1 MSPQTRH
8 LLLRLVSAQVCI
20 HACMTGFRMAAPLM
34 ALRQGESAA
43 AAGVLLALF
52 ALSQVF
58 LALPAGRYV
67 DRHGLHRPMGLA
79 VAIAVSGGMAATV
92 WPMYG
97 VLCATALT
105 CGAASGLALI
115 ALQRQVGLLARDA
128 TELRQVFSWLALGPS
143 VSNFLGPL
151 TAGVLI
157 DLYGFR
163 AAYGVLGLLPLVGWL
178 VMRQVAVPQAAARPD
193 SADMP
198 SPWSLLRQVQ
208 FRRLLLINW
217 LLASCWDVH
226 TFLVPV
232 IGHELAFSATAIG
245 AILGAFAVA
254 ATLVRLLIPAVAAR
268 LNEAHVVAGAMVS
281 TAALFAVYPLVS
293 SPWGLG
299 ALSVLLGFALGAVQP
314 MIMST
319 LHQITPHHQHGQAL
333 ALRAMAI
340 NGSSVLMP
348 MLFGT
353 VGAAVGV
360 SWVFWTVGACVGL
373 GSRLAWRHLAPDHA
387 HGHATRAGQSGQG
400 GHTTHSASGTPPDA
414 KD

>member
-8 LLLRLVSAQVCI
+8 LLLRLVSAQVCV

-34 ALRQGESAA
+34 ALREGESAA

-58 LALPAGRYV
+58 LSLPAGRYV
-67 DRHGLHRPMGLA
+67 DRHGLHRPMALA
-79 VAIAVSGGMAATV
+79 VAIAVSGGMVATV
-92 WPMYG
+92 WPVYG

-143 VSNFLGPL
+143 ASNFFGPL

-163 AAYGVLGLLPLVGWL
+163 AAYCVLGLLPLVGWL
-178 VMRQVAVPQAAARPD
+178 VLRRVPVPQAATRPD
-193 SADMP
+193 AAPVP

-217 LLASCWDVH
+217 VLASCWDVH

-254 ATLVRLLIPAVAAR
+254 ATLVRLLIPVVAAR
-268 LNEAHVVAGAMVS
+268 LNEAHVVAGAMVC

-293 SPWGLG
+293 SPWAMG

-353 VGAAVGV
+353 VGAAVGAA
-360 SWVFWTVGACVGL
+360 WVFWTVGACVGL
-373 GSRLAWRHLAPDHA
+373 GSRLAWLHLGPVAVHS
-387 HGHATRAGQSGQG
+387 HRAGLTAEGDK
-400 GHTTHSASGTPPDA
+400 ASNADAGPPPDGRG
-414 KD
+414 

>member
-333 ALRAMAI
+333 ALRSMAI
-340 NGSSVLMP
+340 NGSSVVMP

-353 VGAAVGV
+353 VGAAVGAA
-360 SWVFWTVGACVGL
+360 WVFWTVGACVGL
-373 GSRLAWRHLAPDHA
+373 GSRLAWQHLAPA
-387 HGHATRAGQSGQG
+387 HGHATRAGQSGQS

>member
-1 MSPQTRH
+1 VSPQTRA
-8 LLLRLVSAQVCI
+8 LLLRLVSAQVCV

-34 ALRQGESAA
+34 ALREGESAA

-58 LALPAGRYV
+58 LSLPAGRFV
-67 DRHGLHRPMGLA
+67 DRHGLHRPMALA
-79 VAIAVSGGMAATV
+79 VCIAVTGGMAATV
-92 WPMYG
+92 WPVYG
-97 VLCATALT
+97 MLCLTALT

-143 VSNFLGPL
+143 LSNFVGPFA
-151 TAGVLI
+151 AGVVI
-157 DLYGFR
+157 DLAGFR
-163 AAYGVLGLLPLVGWL
+163 AAYGLLGLLPLLGWL
-178 VMRQVAVPQAAARPD
+178 VMRRVVVPQATARLAA
-193 SADMP
+193 ADVP
-198 SPWSLLRQVQ
+198 SPWSLLKQVQ

-232 IGHELAFSATAIG
+232 IGHELSFSATAIG

-254 ATLVRLLIPAVAAR
+254 ATAVRLLIPAVAAR
-268 LNEAHVVAGAMVS
+268 LNEGHVVAGAMVC
-281 TAALFAVYPLVS
+281 TAVLFAAYPLVS
-293 SPWGLG
+293 SPWALG
-299 ALSVLLGFALGAVQP
+299 ALSVLLGFVLGAVQP

-353 VGAAVGV
+353 VGAVVGV
-360 SWVFWTVGACVGL
+360 AWVFWTVGAAVGA
-373 GSRLAWRHLAPDHA
+373 GSRLAWLHMRPSAI
-387 HGHATRAGQSGQG
+387 QGQG
-400 GHTTHSASGTPPDA
+400 AKPTVEGDNAVRADPGDPP
-414 KD
+414 

>member
-8 LLLRLVSAQVCI
+8 LLLRLVSAQVCV

-34 ALRQGESAA
+34 ALREGESAA

-58 LALPAGRYV
+58 LSLPAGRYV
-67 DRHGLHRPMGLA
+67 DRHGLHRPMALA
-79 VAIAVSGGMAATV
+79 VAIAVSGGMAATAL
-92 WPMYG
+92 PLYG

-143 VSNFLGPL
+143 ASNFFGPL

-178 VMRQVAVPQAAARPD
+178 VMRRVPVPQAATRPD
-193 SADMP
+193 AAHVP

-217 LLASCWDVH
+217 VLASCWDVH

-254 ATLVRLLIPAVAAR
+254 ATLVRLLIPVVAAR
-268 LNEAHVVAGAMVS
+268 LNEAHVVAGAMVC

-293 SPWGLG
+293 SPWAMG

-319 LHQITPHHQHGQAL
+319 LHQITPHHLHGQAL

-353 VGAAVGV
+353 VGAAVGAA
-360 SWVFWTVGACVGL
+360 WVFWTVGACVGL
-373 GSRLAWRHLAPDHA
+373 GSRLAWLHLGPVAVHS
-387 HGHATRAGQSGQG
+387 HRAGLTAEGDK
-400 GHTTHSASGTPPDA
+400 ASNADAGPPPDGRG
-414 KD
+414 

>member
-1 MSPQTRH
+1 MSPQTRT
-8 LLLRLVSAQVCI
+8 LLLRLVSAQVCV

-34 ALRQGESAA
+34 ALREGESAA

-58 LALPAGRYV
+58 LSLPAGRFV
-67 DRHGLHRPMGLA
+67 DRHGLHRPMALA
-79 VAIAVSGGMAATV
+79 VCIAVTGGMAATV
-92 WPMYG
+92 WPVYG
-97 VLCATALT
+97 MLCVTALT

-143 VSNFLGPL
+143 LSNFVGPFA
-151 TAGVLI
+151 AGVVI
-157 DLYGFR
+157 DLAGFR
-163 AAYGVLGLLPLVGWL
+163 AAYGLLGLLPLLGWL
-178 VMRQVAVPQAAARPD
+178 VMRRVVVPQATPRLAA
-193 SADMP
+193 ADVP
-198 SPWSLLRQVQ
+198 SPWSLLKQVQ

-232 IGHELAFSATAIG
+232 IGHELSFSATAIG

-254 ATLVRLLIPAVAAR
+254 ATAVRLLIPAVAAR
-268 LNEAHVVAGAMVS
+268 LNEGHVVAGAMVC
-281 TAALFAVYPLVS
+281 TAVLFAAYPLVS
-293 SPWGLG
+293 SPWALG
-299 ALSVLLGFALGAVQP
+299 ALSVLLGFVLGAVQP

-353 VGAAVGV
+353 VGAVVGV
-360 SWVFWTVGACVGL
+360 AWVFWTVGAAVGA
-373 GSRLAWRHLAPDHA
+373 GSRLAWLHMRPSAI
-387 HGHATRAGQSGQG
+387 QGQG
-400 GHTTHSASGTPPDA
+400 AKPTVGGDNAVRADPGDPP
-414 KD
+414 

>member
-58 LALPAGRYV
+58 WALPAGRYV

-178 VMRQVAVPQAAARPD
+178 VMRQVAVPQAAAGPD

-254 ATLVRLLIPAVAAR
+254 ATLVRLLIPAVASR

-353 VGAAVGV
+353 VGAAVGA

-387 HGHATRAGQSGQG
+387 HGPRAGQSGQG
-400 GHTTHSASGTPPDA
+400 GQPTHSASGTPPDA

>member
-1 MSPQTRH
+1 VSPQTRH
-8 LLLRLVSAQVCI
+8 LLLRLVSAQVCV

-34 ALRQGESAA
+34 ALREGESAA

-58 LALPAGRYV
+58 LSLPAGRYV
-67 DRHGLHRPMGLA
+67 DRHGLHRPMALA
-79 VAIAVSGGMAATV
+79 VAIAVSGGMAATA
-92 WPMYG
+92 WPIYG

-143 VSNFLGPL
+143 ASNFFGPL

-178 VMRQVAVPQAAARPD
+178 VMRRVPVPQAATRPD
-193 SADMP
+193 AAPVP

-217 LLASCWDVH
+217 VLASCWDVH

-254 ATLVRLLIPAVAAR
+254 ATLVRLLIPVVAAR
-268 LNEAHVVAGAMVS
+268 LNEAHVVAGAMVC

-293 SPWGLG
+293 SPWAMG

-353 VGAAVGV
+353 VGAAVGAA
-360 SWVFWTVGACVGL
+360 WVFWTVGACVGL
-373 GSRLAWRHLAPDHA
+373 GSRLAWLHLGPVAVHS
-387 HGHATRAGQSGQG
+387 HRAGLTVEGDN
-400 GHTTHSASGTPPDA
+400 ASNADAGPPPDGRG
-414 KD
+414 

>member
-1 MSPQTRH
+1 
-8 LLLRLVSAQVCI
+8 
-20 HACMTGFRMAAPLM
+20 MTGFRMAAPLM
-34 ALRQGESAA
+34 ALRHGESAA

-58 LALPAGRYV
+58 LSLPAGRYV
-67 DRHGLHRPMGLA
+67 DRHGLHRPIGVA
-79 VAIAVSGGMAATV
+79 VTLAVSGGMAATA
-92 WPMYG
+92 WPVFG

-143 VSNFLGPL
+143 VSNFFGPVA
-151 TAGVLI
+151 AGVMI
-157 DLYGFR
+157 DWFGFR
-163 AAYGVLGLLPLVGWL
+163 AAYGVLGMLPLVGWL
-178 VMRQVAVPQAAARPD
+178 VMRRVVVPPAAARPD
-193 SADMP
+193 PADVP

-232 IGHELAFSATAIG
+232 MGHERAFSATAIG
-245 AILGAFAVA
+245 AILGGFAVA

-268 LNEAHVVAGAMVS
+268 LNEAHVVASAMVS
-281 TAALFAVYPLVS
+281 TAVLFALYPLLS
-293 SPWGLG
+293 SPWGMG

-353 VGAAVGV
+353 VGAVVGV

-373 GSRLAWRHLAPDHA
+373 GARLAWLHLGPVAVDGHRASLAAAGDNAP
-387 HGHATRAGQSGQG
+387 
-400 GHTTHSASGTPPDA
+400 HTVAAAPPDGRG
-414 KD
+414 

>member
-8 LLLRLVSAQVCI
+8 LLFRLVGVQVCV

-34 ALRQGESAA
+34 ALREGASAL

-52 ALSQVF
+52 ALSQV
-58 LALPAGRYV
+58 LLSLPAGRFV
-67 DRHGLHRPMGLA
+67 DRHGLHRPMALA
-79 VAIAVSGGMAATV
+79 VLIAVAGGMAATV
-92 WPMYG
+92 WPVYG
-97 VLCATALT
+97 VLCLTALT

-143 VSNFLGPL
+143 VSNFFGPFA
-151 TAGVLI
+151 AGVVI

-163 AAYGVLGLLPLVGWL
+163 AAYGLLAVLPLLGWL
-178 VMRQVAVPQAAARPD
+178 VMRSVAVPQTVPKTDAAAV
-193 SADMP
+193 P
-198 SPWSLLRQVQ
+198 SPWSLVRQVQ
-208 FRRLLLINW
+208 FRRLLLVNW

-254 ATLVRLLIPAVAAR
+254 ATAVRLLIPSVAAR

-281 TAALFAVYPLVS
+281 TAVLFAVYPLLS
-293 SPWGLG
+293 SPWAMGT
-299 ALSVLLGFALGAVQP
+299 LSVLLGFVLGAVQP

-353 VGAAVGV
+353 VGAAVGA

-373 GSRLAWRHLAPDHA
+373 GSRLAWRHLAPVPEQ
-387 HGHATRAGQSGQG
+387 GRRAG
-400 GHTTHSASGTPPDA
+400 HSVPRENASRPNPGDPPDA
-414 KD
+414 PG

>member
-1 MSPQTRH
+1 MSLQTRH
-8 LLLRLVSAQVCI
+8 LLLRLVSAQVCV

-34 ALRQGESAA
+34 ALREGESAA

-58 LALPAGRYV
+58 LSLPAGRYV
-67 DRHGLHRPMGLA
+67 DRHGLHRPMALA
-79 VAIAVSGGMAATV
+79 VAIAVSGGMAATA
-92 WPMYG
+92 WPTYG

-143 VSNFLGPL
+143 ASNFFGPL

-178 VMRQVAVPQAAARPD
+178 VMRRVPVPQAATRPD
-193 SADMP
+193 AAPVP

-353 VGAAVGV
+353 VGAAVGAA
-360 SWVFWTVGACVGL
+360 WVFWTVGACVGL
-373 GSRLAWRHLAPDHA
+373 GSRLAWLHLGPVAVHS
-387 HGHATRAGQSGQG
+387 HRAGLTAEGDNALNADAG
-400 GHTTHSASGTPPDA
+400 PPPDGRG
-414 KD
+414 

>member
-1 MSPQTRH
+1 MSPQTRW
-8 LLLRLVSAQVCI
+8 LLFRLVSAQVCV

-34 ALRQGESAA
+34 ALRSGESAA

-58 LALPAGRYV
+58 LSLPAGRFV
-67 DRHGLHRPMGLA
+67 DRHGLHRPMA
-79 VAIAVSGGMAATV
+79 VAVLIAVSGGVVATA
-92 WPMYG
+92 WPVYA
-97 VLCATALT
+97 VLCLTALT

-115 ALQRQVGLLARDA
+115 ALQRQVGMLARDA

-143 VSNFLGPL
+143 VSNFFGPFA
-151 TAGVLI
+151 AGVVI

-163 AAYGVLGLLPLVGWL
+163 AAYGLLAVLPLLGWL
-178 VMRQVAVPQAAARPD
+178 IMRRVTLTHAVPKVDAAAV
-193 SADMP
+193 P
-198 SPWSLLRQVQ
+198 SPWSLVRQVQ

-245 AILGAFAVA
+245 TILGAFAVA
-254 ATLVRLLIPAVAAR
+254 ATLVRLLIPGVAER

-281 TAALFAVYPLVS
+281 TAVLFAVYPLLS
-293 SPWGLG
+293 SPWGMG
-299 ALSVLLGFALGAVQP
+299 TLSVLLGFALGAVQP

-340 NGSSVLMP
+340 NGSSVVMP

-353 VGAAVGV
+353 VGAVVGA

-373 GSRLAWRHLAPDHA
+373 GSRLAWRHMGPVTGHNPHA
-387 HGHATRAGQSGQG
+387 AHPVQADNAGR
-400 GHTTHSASGTPPDA
+400 THDA
-414 KD
+414 RD